1 MWPNPLEIADLVTS
15 KEILD
20 RKLHFLG
27 TGESMKAKLCF
38 IPRSINIVADFISYK
53 IQKIRKFNIAS
64 SCR

>member
-1 MWPNPLEIADLVTS
+1 MWPNPQEIADLVTS

-20 RKLHFLG
+20 RKHLG
-27 TGESMKAKLCF
+27 SGESMKAKLCF
-38 IPRSINIVADFISYK
+38 LPRSINIVADFISYK

>member
-38 IPRSINIVADFISYK
+38 IPRSINIVADFIS
-53 IQKIRKFNIAS
+53 
-64 SCR
+64 